1 MKKTMLCFALAIV
14 TISFLSGCVAIP
26 PLIQVQ
32 HKDGDTTAR
41 KLDSIEKRLDQMEQK
56 LDKK

>member
-1 MKKTMLCFALAIV
+1 MKKMILGLALAV
-14 TISFLSGCVAIP
+14 VCVGFLSGCVAIP

-32 HKDGDTTAR
+32 HKDGDAISR
-41 KLDSIEKRLDQMEQK
+41 KLDSIEKRLDHLEQK